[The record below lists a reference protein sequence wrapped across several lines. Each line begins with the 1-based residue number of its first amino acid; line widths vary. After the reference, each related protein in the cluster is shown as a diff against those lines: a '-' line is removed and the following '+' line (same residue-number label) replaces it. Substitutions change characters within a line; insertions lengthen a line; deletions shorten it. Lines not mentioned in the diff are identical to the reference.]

1 MHSYKNTQH
10 AKKCQDAKFQK
21 QYIENVSGCWNIPTE
36 ISIRSDIILKTIL
49 VFKIYFCFYD
59 KKTQG
64 PLKPE
69 GFVKYSK
76 RKTLNGHM
84 EAISYP
90 TRIMYCVFTKNNWQ
104 MDVQW
109 TLFSAQRSGSG
120 RASQVWPMWRLP
132 TVRLCKRK
140 DSWES
145 GGQQFCQVGNNLTI
159 LATIWSYW

>member
-1 MHSYKNTQH
+1 MAFPQSWLTHTT
-10 AKKCQDAKFQK
+10 DPGIL
-21 QYIENVSGCWNIPTE
+21 YIS
-36 ISIRSDIILKTIL
+36 IILKTIL

-64 PLKPE
+64 LLRPE
-69 GFVKYSK
+69 RFVKYSK

-90 TRIMYCVFTKNNWQ
+90 SRIMYCVFTKNNWQ

-145 GGQQFCQVGNNLTI
+145 GGQQFCQVANNLI
-159 LATIWSYW
+159 LLATIWSYW